1 MHRLFTAALVAVMAL
16 KVCAST
22 PASPPLEPVNW
33 EATADPRFEPCV
45 EQALIALTHYTKPLP
60 AEPWASWDLAALDR
74 LRTLMDDARWKN
86 FSQTAIRLF
95 YQCPLEGA
103 LAIQAAELQHRA
115 DAADH
120 DPENALGSVLS
131 HLSYAANRSPDLI
144 RPFLG
149 HPNAKIRVAV
159 ADRLIRDAQTI
170 PDEVLPVIDGLAN
183 SNLPEERQSAAYL
196 LCLVPSKENSK
207 RALALAATVSDETV
221 KSTEERLKNMR
232 VQEEHRAAVIRARE
246 PMGLILNK
254 EKKQ

>member
-1 MHRLFTAALVAVMAL
+1 MHRLFTVALVAVMAL

-33 EATADPRFEPCV
+33 EATADSRFEPRV
-45 EQALIALTHYTKPLP
+45 EQVLIALTHYTKPLP
-60 AEPWASWDLAALDR
+60 AEPWTAWDLAALDR
-74 LRTLMDDARWKN
+74 LRTLMDDARWNN

-103 LAIQAAELQHRA
+103 LEIQAAELHQRA
-115 DAADH
+115 DAAVQ
-120 DPENALGSVLS
+120 DPKKAFGIFQT
-131 HLSYAANRSPDLI
+131 HLSYAADRAPALI
-144 RPFLG
+144 RPFLE
-149 HPNAKIRVAV
+149 HSNANIRVAV
-159 ADRLIRDAQTI
+159 TSRLIRDAQTM
-170 PDEVLPVIDGLAN
+170 PDEVLPVIDGLAI
-183 SNLPEERQSAAYL
+183 SNLPEDRQSAAYL